1 MNLMLKVES
10 LNAYLGGLH
19 ILRGISLE
27 VGKEETVALVG
38 GNGAG
43 KTTFINSVSGLIQP
57 ASGEISFEGKTIVG
71 LPPHKRVLLGLIQVP
86 EGRRIFPDMTVLE
99 NLEMGGFHI
108 RDHLIFQQTKET
120 IFSYF
125 PILKERLN
133 QHGKTLS
140 GGEQQMLAIGRSLM
154 CQPRMLMLDEPSLG
168 LAPMLVKTI
177 FKIITK
183 INNAG
188 VTILLI
194 EQNVRQALSVSHRSY
209 IIENGTIAGH
219 GKSKD
224 ILQDARIMKAYLG
237 M

>member
-194 EQNVRQALSVSHRSY
+194 EQNVRQALSVSHRGY

>member
-1 MNLMLKVES
+1 
-10 LNAYLGGLH
+10 
-19 ILRGISLE
+19 
-27 VGKEETVALVG
+27 
-38 GNGAG
+38 
-43 KTTFINSVSGLIQP
+43 
-57 ASGEISFEGKTIVG
+57 
-71 LPPHKRVLLGLIQVP
+71 
-86 EGRRIFPDMTVLE
+86 
-99 NLEMGGFHI
+99 
-108 RDHLIFQQTKET
+108 
-120 IFSYF
+120 
-125 PILKERLN
+125 
-133 QHGKTLS
+133 
-140 GGEQQMLAIGRSLM
+140 
-154 CQPRMLMLDEPSLG
+154 MLMLDEPSLG

-194 EQNVRQALSVSHRSY
+194 EQNVRQALSVSHRGY

>member
-27 VGKEETVALVG
+27 VEKEETVALVG

-133 QHGKTLS
+133 QHAKTLS

-188 VTILLI
+188 VTIFLI
-194 EQNVRQALSVSHRSY
+194 EQNVRQALSVSHRAY

>member
-1 MNLMLKVES
+1 MLKVES

-194 EQNVRQALSVSHRSY
+194 EQNVRQALSVSHRGY

>member
-133 QHGKTLS
+133 QHAKTLS

-194 EQNVRQALSVSHRSY
+194 EQNVRQALSVSHRGY